1 MSVKVRTEPF
11 KSHHY
16 GNVETYTHKITIPGT
31 GYVAWIKGEDA
42 AVKLAAKLAKTST
55 GKVGRRT
62 IKAQPVITPL
72 EDAK

>member
-1 MSVKVRTEPF
+1 MSVKTRTEPF

-42 AVKLAAKLAKTST
+42 AVKLADKLAKTNV
-55 GKVGRRT
+55 GKIGRRT
-62 IKAQPVITPL
+62 IKAQPMIETL
-72 EDAK
+72 EGN